1 MKQTKASGKSEKDF
15 IDSDKVNN
23 KSDNDFDNDNV
34 VRVGVHVRRTDY
46 INWVQNKSQV
56 YCNEIPF
63 RGASGGKVWA

>member
-1 MKQTKASGKSEKDF
+1 MWDFLKQTKTSGKSEKDF

-46 INWVQNKSQV
+46 INWVQNKYQV
-56 YCNEIPF
+56 YI
-63 RGASGGKVWA
+63 